1 MGRRGLLL
9 RLPLLSAAAA
19 EAEGFA
25 SEGQEDPA
33 PPEGMQVFP
42 RRKERDP
49 YRCVLCFVGVGETGR
64 VLLGWY

>member
-1 MGRRGLLL
+1 MMPHSRALSGQRGVHL

-25 SEGQEDPA
+25 SEGQGEAA

-49 YRCVLCFVGVGETGR
+49 YR
-64 VLLGWY
+64 